1 MHCDQCQ
8 AAMIN
13 GVFCHE
19 TGCPNSR
26 KVYRYGAWIKV
37 FECPE
42 CGCDVPKGESCNCME
57 PVEEEREEQDEEERA
72 APSWMQ
78 RTDE

>member
-13 GVFCHE
+13 SVFCHE

-37 FECPE
+37 FECRE
-42 CGCDVPKGESCNCME
+42 CGCEVEEGTACDCME
-57 PVEEEREEQDEEERA
+57 PVEEEEERD
-72 APSWMQ
+72 APSWIQ
-78 RTDE
+78 RVDE